1 MSNGVL
7 YTEADLTAATRERR
21 KRQLLTLIPAC
32 LLLAMAIAVFV
43 WFRLHHDVSGWI
55 WSALLT
61 LAGGAYA
68 LFFGGA
74 YLRPVSLYARHIG
87 HMLDGPHR
95 ETTGV
100 VSHVEPTPQ
109 DKDGL
114 DFYPFTINIGTVADP
129 KDDRLFYYDALKGSP
144 PFAEGDRVRVRS
156 NDSKAACVEP
166 AREES

>member
-1 MSNGVL
+1 MSDGVL
-7 YTEADLTAATRERR
+7 YTEADRAAAARERR
-21 KRQLLTLIPAC
+21 KRRLLTLIPAC

-43 WFRLHHDVSGWI
+43 WFRLRHDVSGWV

-74 YLRPVSLYARHIG
+74 YLRPVTLYYRHIG

-95 ETTGV
+95 EAAGI
-100 VSHVEPTPQ
+100 VSHVEPAPQ

-114 DFYPFTINIGTVADP
+114 DFYPFTINIGTAADP
-129 KDDRLFYYDALKGSP
+129 KDDRLFYYDALKGPP
-144 PFAEGDRVRVRS
+144 PFAQGDRVRVRS
-156 NDSKAACVEP
+156 NDSKAASVEP
-166 AREES
+166 AREET